1 MIGSGGPD
9 AAEAGQGQYPA
20 GLLEK
25 LMAAVR
31 PEFRAGVLTFDPR
44 DPVFGGPPCAV
55 PGCERPARIR
65 NLCWSHRQRWHDAG
79 KPDLVLFTASTSPDW
94 AGRRPPPACAVP
106 GCNYCHRGCGL
117 CQLHHQQWGKAGRP
131 GISGWLPALDYAPPS
146 PPPDACAVPGC
157 DRWAMPA
164 TPFCHTHC
172 QGWRRA
178 GLPEPGEFAAAR
190 ADPGLGYEWIDVRC
204 LPGRLRLE
212 IQYVL
217 QCRGDER
224 QSRLRPGRLQQ
235 ILRDLAATGAA
246 SLLDRTEEQW
256 AKTGPRG
263 ISARG
268 GRQFIL
274 DARGRIEQLAFGSGW
289 DVEYPRGKWRLPN
302 LGIQSGKTAATIDFA
317 PIGQP
322 WLAAL
327 AKRWCRWRL
336 SAGLS
341 AGEAAQGIRVIRR
354 FSAFLAAHAPGTGP
368 ASIDRPLLERYL
380 ADLPASLGPR
390 SRQGHVSA
398 LNGFFR
404 DTRRHGWDHGC
415 LPAAAVFYPEDYPKP
430 GQRLPRAVA
439 AHVMAQVENP
449 ANLDRWGNPA
459 YRLLTVILIRCG
471 LRISSAVSLSWDCV
485 VTDAAGA
492 PYLRYYNTKMKREA
506 LVPIDDELRALI
518 SAQHDRVRL
527 QWPDRTPVLFP
538 RPLTNLAGTRPIGG
552 ATYREALY
560 RWLADCD
567 IRDEHG
573 HPVHLTPHQWRHT
586 LGTVLIN
593 RDVPQHV
600 VQKILDH
607 DSPLMTALYARLS
620 DKTVREHWERARKVS
635 AEGQPVQLSPGGPLG
650 DAAWA
655 KQQLSRATQ
664 ALPNGYCQLPLV
676 KTCPHANS
684 CLTCP
689 MFVTTAEFLPQHHA
703 QRQATLQIIS
713 AAEASGHARVAEMNR
728 QVAGNLDKIIAAL
741 QAEGRDDDEAA
752 AGAS

>member
-1 MIGSGGPD
+1 MGNGRQAWHQRLADGPGLRSALTAAGCLRGARLRPVGD
-9 AAEAGQGQYPA
+9 ADHAVLPYP
-20 GLLEK
+20 LREL
-25 LMAAVR
+25 AA
-31 PEFRAGVLTFDPR
+31 
-44 DPVFGGPPCAV
+44 C
-55 PGCERPARIR
+55 
-65 NLCWSHRQRWHDAG
+65 
-79 KPDLVLFTASTSPDW
+79 
-94 AGRRPPPACAVP
+94 GR
-106 GCNYCHRGCGL
+106 
-117 CQLHHQQWGKAGRP
+117 
-131 GISGWLPALDYAPPS
+131 
-146 PPPDACAVPGC
+146 
-157 DRWAMPA
+157 
-164 TPFCHTHC
+164 
-172 QGWRRA
+172 
-178 GLPEPGEFAAAR
+178 PEPGAFAAAR
-190 ADPGLGYEWIDVRC
+190 ADPGLGCEWIDVRC

-224 QSRLRPGRLQQ
+224 RSRLRPVTVQQ

-246 SLLDRTEEQW
+246 SLLERTEEEW
-256 AKTGPRG
+256 AEPGPRG
-263 ISARG
+263 ISVRG
-268 GRQFIL
+268 GRQFTL
-274 DARGRIEQLAFGSGW
+274 DARARIEQLAFGSGW
-289 DVEYPRGKWRLPN
+289 EVEYPRDKWRLRN
-302 LGIQSGKTAATIDFA
+302 LGIQAGKEVAAIDFA

-341 AGEAAQGIRVIRR
+341 AGEAAQGVRVLRR
-354 FSAFLAAHAPGTGP
+354 FSAFLAAHAPGAGP
-368 ASIDRPLLERYL
+368 ASIDRTLLERYL
-380 ADLPASLGPR
+380 ADLSASLSP
-390 SRQGHVSA
+390 SSCQGHVSA
-398 LNGFFR
+398 LSGFLR
-404 DTRRHGWDHGC
+404 DTRRHGWDDGS
-415 LPAAAVFYPEDYPKP
+415 LPATAVFYPEDYPKL

-439 AHVMAQVENP
+439 AHVMAQVEDP

-459 YRLLTVILIRCG
+459 YRLITVILIRCG
-471 LRISSAVSLSWDCV
+471 LRISSAVSLPWDCV

-506 LVPIDDELRALI
+506 LVPIDDELRAMI

-527 QWPDRTPVLFP
+527 QWPDGTPVLFP
-538 RPLTNLAGTRPIGG
+538 RPQTNLAGTRPVGG
-552 ATYREALY
+552 STYRGALY
-560 RWLADCD
+560 CWLADCD

-573 HPVHLTPHQWRHT
+573 QPVHLTPHQWRHT

-607 DSPLMTALYARLS
+607 DSPLMTAHYARLS
-620 DKTVREHWERARKVS
+620 DKTVREHWERARKVN
-635 AEGQPVQLSPGGPLG
+635 AEGQPVQISPDGPLS

-689 MFVTTAEFLPQHHA
+689 MFVTSGEFLPQHHA

-713 AAEASGHARVAEMNR
+713 AAEAAGHARVAEMNR
-728 QVAGNLDKIIAAL
+728 QVAGNLNKIITAL
-741 QAEGRDDDEAA
+741 EAEGPDEKEAT